1 MEITMTH
8 IPPGGKF
15 AGGYLWTM
23 QLDNEGT
30 PISSPM
36 FATREAALA
45 DAQEYAAAMAEAVH
59 RMTINAADPGTGN
72 PPDARQTTPSDLAEA
87 QTALDNLQQAVETVQ
102 HNVTQIDPYDQE
114 CWQDIAEAARQAA
127 DQAFKLRRIASQTAQ
142 TVARHNAAQI
152 VREELRN
159 PA

>member
-1 MEITMTH
+1 MSH

-23 QLDNEGT
+23 QLGNKGT
-30 PISSPM
+30 PINSPV

-45 DAQEYAAAMAEAVH
+45 DAQEYAAAMTEAVH
-59 RMTINAADPGTGN
+59 RMTINAADPGADN

-87 QTALDNLQQAVETVQ
+87 QATLDKLQDAVETAAA
-102 HNVTQIDPYDQE
+102 NINQIDPYDQE
-114 CWQDIAEAARQAA
+114 CWKDIALAAHQAG
-127 DQAFKLRRIASQTAQ
+127 DQSFKLRRIASQTAQ

-152 VREELRN
+152 AREKPRN

>member
-1 MEITMTH
+1 MEITLTH

-23 QLDNEGT
+23 QLGNKGT
-30 PISSPM
+30 PVSSQV
-36 FATREAALA
+36 FATREAALV

-59 RMTINAADPGTGN
+59 RMTINAADPGADN

-87 QTALDNLQQAVETVQ
+87 QTTLEKIQDAVETAAA
-102 HNVTQIDPYDQE
+102 NINQIDPYDQE
-114 CWQDIAEAARQAA
+114 CWKEIAEAARQAA

-142 TVARHNAAQI
+142 TVTRHNAAQI

-159 PA
+159 RA